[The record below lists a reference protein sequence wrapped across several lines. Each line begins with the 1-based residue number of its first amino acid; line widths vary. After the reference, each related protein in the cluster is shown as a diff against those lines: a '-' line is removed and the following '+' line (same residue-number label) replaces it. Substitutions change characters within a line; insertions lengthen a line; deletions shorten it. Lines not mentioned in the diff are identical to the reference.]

1 MSKTSLNKC
10 IKTVKNELNDIY
22 NSGVTDY
29 DLLCKLHHL
38 CNDISNM
45 DDFKN
50 LRFLEI
56 EELTD
61 IFVEILEE
69 KFIITRKV

>member
-22 NSGVTDY
+22 NSGITDY
-29 DLLCKLHHL
+29 ELLCKLHYL
-38 CNDISNM
+38 CNDIS
-45 DDFKN
+45 DTEDFKN

-61 IFVEILEE
+61 VFKETLEE
-69 KFIITRKV
+69 KFLITRKV